1 MPDTSLREGVK
12 IGPSNRTQVTGII
25 FRRLPFACEG
35 DTYHR
40 NCRAIEIGQAIF
52 YEGQFLAS
60 HHIHSSRNLRLGIRS
75 PEAPSAE
82 ASIYCFKR
90 YNMSEPQDI
99 DAGMENDYDEEA
111 DSDFDAGEAKGDV
124 ISSSSEEE
132 GSDDNASK
140 ARPKKRRKTAKIAQS
155 HEELGEL
162 DSGDEAT
169 IREHERMKRK
179 QKKKKGQGEEDD
191 SDVEEHGWRARTRAM
206 RERDKDEKKKNKLA
220 SIKGSTIDVDRLWEE
235 MNKPGGPDLPP
246 PSIVDASSAVDK
258 ESKNI
263 GTPSAPGDVPSESSM
278 NHLRDANGA
287 HKDATDWTE
296 EMITIKR
303 TYQFAGELHSEEK
316 IVPKSSA
323 EAQLWLTQQS
333 AKGQP
338 VKTLDSRQL
347 RRPLRKIS
355 RFDPNLNNLDS
366 IKKSW
371 EKQLNADGV
380 ATGPKLNTVEKSK
393 MDWAAHVD
401 QEGLKDELDEHAK
414 AKEGYLGRMDFLGQV
429 EQRREAEARAAR
441 LKG

>member
-1 MPDTSLREGVK
+1 
-12 IGPSNRTQVTGII
+12 
-25 FRRLPFACEG
+25 
-35 DTYHR
+35 
-40 NCRAIEIGQAIF
+40 
-52 YEGQFLAS
+52 
-60 HHIHSSRNLRLGIRS
+60 
-75 PEAPSAE
+75 
-82 ASIYCFKR
+82 
-90 YNMSEPQDI
+90 MSEPQDI

-111 DSDFDAGEAKGDV
+111 DSDFDAGEAKDDA

-132 GSDDNASK
+132 GSDDNANK

-155 HEELGEL
+155 HEDLGEL

-169 IREHERMKRK
+169 IREHERTKRK
-179 QKKKKGQGEEDD
+179 QKKKKSQGEEDD

-206 RERDKDEKKKNKLA
+206 RERDKDEKKKSKLA
-220 SIKGSTIDVDRLWEE
+220 SVKGSTIDVDRLWEE
-235 MNKPGGPDLPP
+235 MNKPGGLDLPP
-246 PSIVDASSAVDK
+246 PSIVDASSVVDK
-258 ESKNI
+258 ESKNV
-263 GTPSAPGDVPSESSM
+263 GTPSAPEDVRGESSM
-278 NHLRDANGA
+278 NHLRDADGA

-323 EAQLWLTQQS
+323 EAQLWLAQQS

-371 EKQLNADGV
+371 EKQLNADGI

-429 EQRREAEARAAR
+429 EQRREEEARAAR
-441 LKG
+441 LRG

>member
-1 MPDTSLREGVK
+1 M
-12 IGPSNRTQVTGII
+12 
-25 FRRLPFACEG
+25 
-35 DTYHR
+35 
-40 NCRAIEIGQAIF
+40 
-52 YEGQFLAS
+52 AS
-60 HHIHSSRNLRLGIRS
+60 SHQIHSSRDLRLGVRL
-75 PEAPSAE
+75 PEALSAE
-82 ASIYCFKR
+82 ASIYYFKWR
-90 YNMSEPQDI
+90 DMSEPQDI

-111 DSDFDAGEAKGDV
+111 DSDFDAGEAKDDV

-132 GSDDNASK
+132 GSDDNANK

-155 HEELGEL
+155 HEDLGEL

-169 IREHERMKRK
+169 IREHERIKRK
-179 QKKKKGQGEEDD
+179 QKKKSQGEEDD

-220 SIKGSTIDVDRLWEE
+220 SIKGSTIDVDKLWEE
-235 MNKPGGPDLPP
+235 MNKPGGLDLPP
-246 PSIVDASSAVDK
+246 PSIVDTSSVADK

-263 GTPSAPGDVPSESSM
+263 GTPSAPEDAPRESSM

-287 HKDATDWTE
+287 YKDATDWTE

-338 VKTLDSRQL
+338 AKTLDSRQL

-371 EKQLNADGV
+371 EKQLNADGM

-429 EQRREAEARAAR
+429 EQRREEEARAAR
-441 LKG
+441 LRG

>member
-1 MPDTSLREGVK
+1 
-12 IGPSNRTQVTGII
+12 
-25 FRRLPFACEG
+25 
-35 DTYHR
+35 
-40 NCRAIEIGQAIF
+40 
-52 YEGQFLAS
+52 
-60 HHIHSSRNLRLGIRS
+60 
-75 PEAPSAE
+75 
-82 ASIYCFKR
+82 
-90 YNMSEPQDI
+90 MSEPQDI
-99 DAGMENDYDEEA
+99 DASMENDYDEEA
-111 DSDFDAGEAKGDV
+111 DSDFDAGEAKDDMV
-124 ISSSSEEE
+124 SSSSSEEEEE
-132 GSDDNASK
+132 GSDDNANK
-140 ARPKKRRKTAKIAQS
+140 ARPKKRRKTAKVAKSQ
-155 HEELGEL
+155 EELGEL

-169 IREHERMKRK
+169 IREHERIKRK
-179 QKKKKGQGEEDD
+179 QKKKGHDEDDD

-235 MNKPGGPDLPP
+235 MNKPGGLDLPP

-258 ESKNI
+258 ESKNVP
-263 GTPSAPGDVPSESSM
+263 TPSGPQDVPGGSST

-287 HKDATDWTE
+287 HKDGAADWTE

-316 IVPKSSA
+316 VVPKSSA
-323 EAQLWLTQQS
+323 EAQLWLAQQS

-338 VKTLDSRQL
+338 VNTPDSRQL

-371 EKQLNADGV
+371 EKQLNVDGLP
-380 ATGPKLNTVEKSK
+380 TGPKLNTIEKSK

-429 EQRREAEARAAR
+429 EQRREEEARAAR
-441 LKG
+441 LRG